1 MKVIIDTDIA
11 IDFLR
16 GDKTVENILSK
27 LWENGI
33 THISVLSAYEL
44 FAGMKKNEK
53 DDTVNFINASVI
65 ELVSL
70 EIAEY
75 GGELFKKYRKTGIT
89 LTTVDCLIMATAYLK
104 KYKILTG
111 NIKHYPEKELI
122 YYPWK

>member
-1 MKVIIDTDIA
+1 M
-11 IDFLR
+11 
-16 GDKTVENILSK
+16 
-27 LWENGI
+27 WENSI
-33 THISVLSAYEL
+33 THISILSAYEL

-65 ELVSL
+65 EPVSL

-111 NIKHYPEKELI
+111 NIKHYPKKELI
-122 YYPWK
+122 YYP

>member
-1 MKVIIDTDIA
+1 MKIIIDTDIA

-16 GDKTVENILSK
+16 GDKTIENILSK
-27 LWENGI
+27 LWENNI
-33 THISVLSAYEL
+33 TNISILSVYEL

-53 DDTVNFINASVI
+53 EDTLNFINASAV
-65 ELVSL
+65 EPVSL
-70 EIAEY
+70 KIAEY

-104 KYKILTG
+104 KYKIFTG

-122 YYPWK
+122 YYP